1 MVQCPFLIF
10 SETEL
15 EMNEYLQKSDKELF
29 SVVEE
34 TLD

>member
-1 MVQCPFLIF
+1 MSFLHF
-10 SETEL
+10 PETEL
-15 EMNEYLQKSDKELF
+15 EMNEYLQKSAKELF